1 MRRAVGL
8 LVLVT
13 ALVAGAIRLLP
24 DGNGRSAGPAPPGA
38 PSANA
43 PAGDAAARAFREQR
57 SGVWLETAGE
67 VIRVL
72 ADDTKGSRHQRF
84 IIQVDGGPTLLISHN
99 IDLAPRLEPEE
110 GDRVE
115 ARGLYEWNDRGGV
128 LHWTH
133 HDPDGR
139 RPGGWIRHE
148 GRVFE

>member
-1 MRRAVGL
+1 MRRA
-8 LVLVT
+8 LVLVL
-13 ALVAGAIRLLP
+13 AVLGLVAGAVRLLP
-24 DGNGRSAGPAPPGA
+24 EGGERPSGPAVAAGSRA
-38 PSANA
+38 TAG
-43 PAGDAAARAFREQR
+43 AGDAVARAFREQR

-67 VIRVL
+67 VIRIL

-84 IIQVDGGPTLLISHN
+84 IVQVDGGPTLLVSHN
-99 IDLAPRLEPEE
+99 IDLAPRLELAE

-139 RPGGWIRHE
+139 RQGGWIRHE